1 MEDKNMSMRIGLN
14 NSNVKVIKLRNATG
28 SSAGSVRISSPE
40 KKKLKRLN
48 YNFKQI
54 SSQILLTKTSGGAN
68 RIKIKARQKAAM
80 LQGKL
85 TNNNSE
91 YDSRELRMALN
102 HALKMERIAKKR
114 AKHLKQEE
122 QAKRNG
128 SDLIDEII
136 DEEELLALENSEDT
150 DASELANLTR
160 EEMEELM
167 EELNRLMEE
176 SMEELQDE
184 TGLEDLAGEL
194 TDFSY
199 EEMSPEDLERM
210 KKKHRAEELK
220 DIVEADMKYLKAM
233 IDKMIHDQQESAGSV
248 SLQLSGMEVP
258 VDIPEAPIPVEGG
271 NVDVTL

>member
-1 MEDKNMSMRIGLN
+1 MSMRIGLN

-54 SSQILLTKTSGGAN
+54 SSQILLTKTSSGAN

>member
-1 MEDKNMSMRIGLN
+1 MGMRIGLN

-28 SSAGSVRISSPE
+28 SSAGTVRISSPE

-85 TNNNSE
+85 TNNSSE

-176 SMEELQDE
+176 SME
-184 TGLEDLAGEL
+184 
-194 TDFSY
+194 
-199 EEMSPEDLERM
+199 
-210 KKKHRAEELK
+210 
-220 DIVEADMKYLKAM
+220 
-233 IDKMIHDQQESAGSV
+233 
-248 SLQLSGMEVP
+248 
-258 VDIPEAPIPVEGG
+258 
-271 NVDVTL
+271 